1 MATVVKLR
9 DMSKPNS
16 SNEFLAEVSTEELR
30 ARIRRVECRIL
41 TEGLTG
47 ENQVL
52 DHLCAELGTREE
64 C

>member
-1 MATVVKLR
+1 MATVGKLR

-30 ARIRRVECRIL
+30 ARIRRVETRAL
-41 TEGLTG
+41 AEGWTG